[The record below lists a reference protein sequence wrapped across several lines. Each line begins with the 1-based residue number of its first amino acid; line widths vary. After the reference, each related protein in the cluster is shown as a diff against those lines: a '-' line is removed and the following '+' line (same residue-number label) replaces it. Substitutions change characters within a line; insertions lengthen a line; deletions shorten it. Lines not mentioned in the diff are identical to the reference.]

1 MNRSLNR
8 GLRISRE
15 RIEKDLEK
23 LKKRMNRIYQE
34 VLARE
39 DALKYMDS
47 LTPSEAA
54 EALAKEIDGVPERID
69 NRSLEQATEE
79 LEKDGAK

>member
-23 LKKRMNRIYQE
+23 LKKRMNKLYQE

-39 DALKYMDS
+39 DALKYMNS
-47 LTPSEAA
+47 LTQTESVTGSAKEAA
-54 EALAKEIDGVPERID
+54 LREEIVKEIDK
-69 NRSLEQATEE
+69 TE
-79 LEKDGAK
+79 LTSVNEKE

>member
-23 LKKRMNRIYQE
+23 LKKRMNKLYQE

-39 DALKYMDS
+39 DALKYMNS
-47 LTPSEAA
+47 LTQTESVTE
-54 EALAKEIDGVPERID
+54 LAKEAALREEIVKEIDK
-69 NRSLEQATEE
+69 TE
-79 LEKDGAK
+79 LTNVNEKE

>member
-23 LKKRMNRIYQE
+23 LKKRMNKLYQE

-39 DALKYMDS
+39 DALKYMNS
-47 LTPSEAA
+47 LTQTESVTGSAKEAA
-54 EALAKEIDGVPERID
+54 LREEIVKEIDK
-69 NRSLEQATEE
+69 TE
-79 LEKDGAK
+79 LTNVNEKE